1 MQELMLETIRNNTII
16 LRIQVNPVK
25 GKILFQPG
33 VSFFF
38 FYSLEKW
45 VGQYILKNRSSSLK
59 RKTHFYFILTQRK
72 QRIVISFPHS
82 SLHTGL
88 LSHIGIIVRVL
99 GHWPSIFVYFAIMI
113 LLLSIRPLCVLVVL
127 LWFVSCARLVPM
139 SVSSLTPV
147 SSLSVSVSVC
157 FLFYFD
163 GLLSCVQCVQFCL
176 PRLIM
181 FVHLSYVPML
191 RWTAFP
197 YSPLCV
203 FVPCIFFTLLDCL
216 SIFLPSFR
224 FSMPLV
230 WCCMPYVPC
239 S

>member
-1 MQELMLETIRNNTII
+1 MSWTVYTEKQKLISEKKNTF
-16 LRIQVNPVK
+16 L
-25 GKILFQPG
+25 
-33 VSFFF
+33 
-38 FYSLEKW
+38 
-45 VGQYILKNRSSSLK
+45 
-59 RKTHFYFILTQRK
+59 FYFDPKKTEDSHKLPTFIFAHWFVVPHRYYCQGAGSLTQ
-72 QRIVISFPHS
+72 H
-82 SLHTGL
+82 
-88 LSHIGIIVRVL
+88 
-99 GHWPSIFVYFAIMI
+99 FVYFAIMI

-176 PRLIM
+176 PRLM

>member
-1 MQELMLETIRNNTII
+1 MSWTVYTEKQKLISEKKNTF
-16 LRIQVNPVK
+16 L
-25 GKILFQPG
+25 
-33 VSFFF
+33 
-38 FYSLEKW
+38 
-45 VGQYILKNRSSSLK
+45 
-59 RKTHFYFILTQRK
+59 FYFDPKKTEDSHKLPTFIFAHWFVVPHRYYCQGAGSLTQ
-72 QRIVISFPHS
+72 H
-82 SLHTGL
+82 
-88 LSHIGIIVRVL
+88 
-99 GHWPSIFVYFAIMI
+99 FVYFAIMI

-230 WCCMPYVPC
+230 WCCMPCVPC

>member
-1 MQELMLETIRNNTII
+1 MSWTVYTEKQKLISEKKNTF
-16 LRIQVNPVK
+16 L
-25 GKILFQPG
+25 
-33 VSFFF
+33 
-38 FYSLEKW
+38 
-45 VGQYILKNRSSSLK
+45 
-59 RKTHFYFILTQRK
+59 FYFDPKKTEDSHKLPTFIFAHWFVVPHRYYCQGAGSLTQ
-72 QRIVISFPHS
+72 H
-82 SLHTGL
+82 
-88 LSHIGIIVRVL
+88 
-99 GHWPSIFVYFAIMI
+99 FVYFAIMI

>member
-1 MQELMLETIRNNTII
+1 MSWTVYTEKQKLISEKKNTF
-16 LRIQVNPVK
+16 L
-25 GKILFQPG
+25 
-33 VSFFF
+33 
-38 FYSLEKW
+38 
-45 VGQYILKNRSSSLK
+45 
-59 RKTHFYFILTQRK
+59 FYFDPKKTEDSHKLPTFIFAHWFVVPHRYYCQGAGSLTQ
-72 QRIVISFPHS
+72 H
-82 SLHTGL
+82 
-88 LSHIGIIVRVL
+88 
-99 GHWPSIFVYFAIMI
+99 FVYFAIMI

-176 PRLIM
+176 PCLIM

>member
-1 MQELMLETIRNNTII
+1 MSWTVYTEKQKLISEKKNTF
-16 LRIQVNPVK
+16 L
-25 GKILFQPG
+25 
-33 VSFFF
+33 
-38 FYSLEKW
+38 
-45 VGQYILKNRSSSLK
+45 
-59 RKTHFYFILTQRK
+59 FYFDPKKTEDSHKLPTFI
-72 QRIVISFPHS
+72 FAHC
-82 SLHTGL
+82 GL

>member
-1 MQELMLETIRNNTII
+1 MSWTVYTEKQKLISEKKNTF
-16 LRIQVNPVK
+16 L
-25 GKILFQPG
+25 
-33 VSFFF
+33 
-38 FYSLEKW
+38 
-45 VGQYILKNRSSSLK
+45 
-59 RKTHFYFILTQRK
+59 FYFDPKKTEDSHKLPTFIFAHWFVVPHRYYCQGAGSLTQ
-72 QRIVISFPHS
+72 H
-82 SLHTGL
+82 
-88 LSHIGIIVRVL
+88 
-99 GHWPSIFVYFAIMI
+99 FVYFPIMI

-139 SVSSLTPV
+139 SVCSLTPV